1 MELLNTDFQCGVEM
15 WYFPHLFHIFVDS
28 IKYTLGRIEIDADSP
43 FGLSPF
49 RLDIFGRIG
58 TDKNTSF
65 CPKDQGNNPMVG
77 MTVDLAVAA
86 PESLK

>member
-1 MELLNTDFQCGVEM
+1 MEPLNTNFQCGAQM
-15 WYFPHLFHIFVDS
+15 WYFPHRFHIFVDS
-28 IKYTLGRIEIDADSP
+28 IKYALGRIEIGTDSP

-49 RLDIFGRIG
+49 LLDIFVRID

-77 MTVDLAVAA
+77 MTVSVAVAVE
-86 PESLK
+86 ESCK